1 MAAVFRVLDAGGEG
15 HLLFLLL
22 ADSVLVGLAASER
35 LEGRRRIV
43 VLFAVCLLELAV
55 LFCLLLLQHLSDFEE
70 ELVDALTRLRR
81 DGIVG
86 HLVLLDEL
94 LQLLLF
100 EIPE

>member
-35 LEGRRRIV
+35 VEGGRRVV
-43 VLFAVCLLELAV
+43 VLFAICLLELTV

-70 ELVDALTRLRR
+70 ELVDALARLGG

-94 LQLLLF
+94 LQLFLF